1 MINKKYFDISWV
13 LKILKNKIES
23 NKIQLAA
30 NERCIN
36 DLSIKNG
43 INIKKNDDRRS
54 GLFNQVSLF
63 GFKFSNPKRNPE
75 NKKTINKDINSK
87 ILFFLKKKFSIYL

>member
-43 INIKKNDDRRS
+43 INIKKNDERI
-54 GLFNQVSLF
+54 
-63 GFKFSNPKRNPE
+63 E
-75 NKKTINKDINSK
+75 
-87 ILFFLKKKFSIYL
+87 